1 MPAALLPNLSPSR
14 AGHFFARTS
23 RGLGA
28 IALASLLP
36 RSGFALNEA
45 KSIGGLAGLPHFAP
59 KAKRI
64 IYLFQSGAPSQ
75 MDLFDYKPLLNKLNG
90 QQLPDARPRRPAA
103 DRHDGAAGVHP
114 AGRLGFRIQTAW
126 PVRHVVQRIAAAH
139 RRSWRTSSA

>member
-1 MPAALLPNLSPSR
+1 MRRFGKGNELRPSDKNMKPIDASGSFAEPFAITR
-14 AGHFFARTS
+14 RHFFARTS

-36 RSGFALNEA
+36 RSGFAVNEP

-64 IYLFQSGAPSQ
+64 IYLFQSGGPAQ

-90 QQLPDARPRRPAA
+90 QQLPE
-103 DRHDGAAGVHP
+103 H
-114 AGRLGFRIQTAW
+114 
-126 PVRHVVQRIAAAH
+126 VR
-139 RRSWRTSSA
+139 